1 MFNWIK
7 SYMPKR
13 LYYRAALILVLP
25 VLFLQLIISIVF
37 IQRHFEGVTVQMT
50 RTIAAELDLITEVIE
65 REGALAGQ
73 QIARSLGM
81 SMSIVAKDTKFVEQR
96 RFFDFTGIVVRRE
109 LLALPE
115 ILTVDLPDNRKV
127 TVRIKTDQE
136 YFDLQFARRQ
146 VSASNPHQLI
156 VYLFVFGAFFTIIAF
171 FYLRNQ
177 LRPITRL
184 ADAAEAFGHGE
195 NIPYD
200 PGGALEVRAA
210 GKAFLN
216 MRERIGRHLKQ
227 RTMLLS
233 GVSHDLRTPITRLKL
248 GLSLLPKEQRE
259 PLERD
264 VEDMN
269 LLLNEFLDYAKFE
282 NETESPVEDTDP
294 TVLVDELIKNFSR
307 TDIKIKEIGEISNKS
322 FKLKPFAIKRA
333 LENLINNANRYAKR
347 ILIEKKFEGN
357 LLLFAVHDDGPGID
371 ESQYDEVLQPFT
383 RLDPSRNQNKGSG
396 VGLGL
401 PIAKEIVESHGG
413 VLKLSRSPHLNGL
426 CVSLIIPVNNKSV
439 VGPEGL
445 EPPTNAL

>member
-1 MFNWIK
+1 
-7 SYMPKR
+7 MPKR
-13 LYYRAALILVLP
+13 LYFRAALILVFP
-25 VLFLQLIISIVF
+25 VVFLQLIVSIVF

-50 RTIAAELDLITEVIE
+50 RTVAAELDLITEVIE
-65 REGALAGQ
+65 REGAVSAQ

-81 SMSIVAKDTKFVEQR
+81 SMSIVAQDTKFAQR
-96 RFFDFTGIVVRRE
+96 RRVYDLTGLVVRRE

-115 ILTVDLPDNRKV
+115 ILTVDLPDNKKV
-127 TVRIKTDQE
+127 KARIKSGEE
-136 YFDLQFARRQ
+136 YFDLQFSRRR

-156 VYLFVFGAFFTIIAF
+156 VYLVVFGAFFTIIAF

-195 NIPYD
+195 NVNYNPS
-200 PGGALEVRAA
+200 GALEVRAA
-210 GKAFLN
+210 GQAFLD
-216 MRERIGRHLKQ
+216 MRERIQRHLKQ
-227 RTMLLS
+227 RTMILS

-259 PLERD
+259 PLEKD

-269 LLLNEFLDYAKFE
+269 LLLNEFLDFAKFE
-282 NETESPVEDTDP
+282 NETDVPAEDTNP
-294 TVLVDELIKNFSR
+294 SLLVDDLIENFSR
-307 TDIKIKEIGEISNKS
+307 TDVKIETIGEFANTT

-333 LENLINNANRYAKR
+333 LENLINNANRYGKQ
-347 ILIEKKFEGN
+347 ILIEKKIEDNF
-357 LLLFAVHDDGPGID
+357 LILSVHDDGPGID
-371 ESQYDEVLQPFT
+371 ESLYDEVLQPFT

-401 PIAKEIVESHGG
+401 PIAKEIAEGHGG
-413 VLKLSRSPHLNGL
+413 ALRLSRSSHLNGL
-426 CVSLIIPVNNKSV
+426 CVSLIIPVNHKV
-439 VGPEGL
+439 MVGPEGL